1 MKGENSD
8 RVPLLLPL
16 SLPLLIFL
24 PLSSPSVFTSAST
37 RHRLLLALAYLTLLL
52 TLPCSFTLLQNVYS
66 ELKTFKTS
74 TGIWV
79 IDIFYQFLYLWSV
92 ATSSHPQNT
101 ILRLSPLLM
110 VDPDGRSHCPLPYQS
125 ARDLPRVNGG
135 RECCKLIRWSA
146 FYSQNLT
153 SSYLSGNWHF
163 RFDTFEYLQLEEFL
177 RRRPTSSPH
186 SIKLRS

>member
-16 SLPLLIFL
+16 SLTLLIFL

-79 IDIFYQFLYLWSV
+79 IDIFYSFLYLWSV
-92 ATSSHPQNT
+92 ATSSHPQKYNSPSQS
-101 ILRLSPLLM
+101 IVDGWSRWLIPLS
-110 VDPDGRSHCPLPYQS
+110 PYQS

-186 SIKLRS
+186 SIKPRS

>member
-79 IDIFYQFLYLWSV
+79 IDIFYRFLYLWSV

-110 VDPDGRSHCPLPYQS
+110 VDPDGRSHCPLTNRLEICHAWMEAVS
-125 ARDLPRVNGG
+125 AASWFVEARFIPR
-135 RECCKLIRWSA
+135 ISP
-146 FYSQNLT
+146 
-153 SSYLSGNWHF
+153 
-163 RFDTFEYLQLEEFL
+163 
-177 RRRPTSSPH
+177 RR
-186 SIKLRS
+186 I